1 MKSVQLNGILV
12 CETDIGREIEVRG
25 FIGAG
30 AVTHTIKRLED
41 DEVVTEDGWYIS
53 HGECTVKWAS
63 PKASTKTTTPHTI
76 PDHCPRQRAANAL
89 REAYAKCEE
98 LGLHMNW
105 DDDGSLLITYQ
116 PEEVV
121 Y

>member
-12 CETDIGREIEVRG
+12 CESDIGRKIEVRG
-25 FIGAG
+25 FIGVG

-41 DEVVTEDGWYIS
+41 DEVVTEDGWYMS
-53 HGECTVKWAS
+53 HGEYTVKWAS
-63 PKASTKTTTPHTI
+63 PKASTTPHTI
-76 PDHCPRQRAANAL
+76 LDHCPRQRAANTL
-89 REAYAKCEE
+89 REAHAKCEE
-98 LGLHMNW
+98 LGL
-105 DDDGSLLITYQ
+105 DVCSYGEGSLSITYQ

>member
-12 CETDIGREIEVRG
+12 CESDIGREIEVRG
-25 FIGAG
+25 FIGVG
-30 AVTHTIKRLED
+30 AVTHTIERLED
-41 DEVVTEDGWYIS
+41 NEIVTKDGWYMS

-63 PKASTKTTTPHTI
+63 PPIPPQTTEPY
-76 PDHCPRQRAANAL
+76 CPRQQAANVL

-98 LGLHMNW
+98 LGM
-105 DDDGSLLITYQ
+105 DVCSYGDGSLSITYQ
-116 PEEVV
+116 PEAVD

>member
-12 CETDIGREIEVRG
+12 CESDIGREIEVRD

-30 AVTHTIKRLED
+30 TVTHTIKRLED
-41 DEVVTEDGWYIS
+41 DEVVTEDGWHIS

-63 PKASTKTTTPHTI
+63 PPI
-76 PDHCPRQRAANAL
+76 PPKSAMPEPCPRQQAANVL
-89 REAYAKCEE
+89 REAYAVCEE
-98 LGLHMNW
+98 LGM
-105 DDDGSLLITYQ
+105 DVCRRAGGSVRISYQ
-116 PEEVV
+116 PEEVE